1 MEKVMIA
8 IDYTPSAKKV
18 AEAGYKIAKALNA
31 TIILAHAITD
41 PDLYGMP
48 YSTIIVMGYE
58 TGFPADLKANIEY
71 IKKEAQNY
79 LDATV
84 LHLGDKNILTIVLE
98 GDADEAILEYSKKQK
113 VDLIVMGSHRHKGI
127 DSLLLPDVAVKVLK
141 HSKIPLLTIP
151 TND

>member
-1 MEKVMIA
+1 MEKILIA

-58 TGFPADLKANIEY
+58 TGFPADLNANIEH

-84 LHLGDKNILTIVLE
+84 LHLGDKSIQTVVLE
-98 GDADEAILEYSKKQK
+98 GDADEAILAYSKKQK

>member
-1 MEKVMIA
+1 MEKILIA

-58 TGFPADLKANIEY
+58 TGFPADLKANIEH

-84 LHLGDKNILTIVLE
+84 LHLGDKTIQTAVLE
-98 GDADEAILEYSKKQK
+98 GEADEAILAYSKKQK

>member
-1 MEKVMIA
+1 MEKILIA

-18 AEAGYKIAKALNA
+18 VEAGYKIAKALNA
-31 TIILAHAITD
+31 TIILAHAIAD

-58 TGFPADLKANIEY
+58 TGFPADLNANIEQL
-71 IKKEAQNY
+71 KKEAQNY
-79 LDATV
+79 LDASV
-84 LHLGDKNILTIVLE
+84 SHLGDTTIQTVVLE
-98 GDADEAILEYSKKQK
+98 GEADEAILEYSKKHK

-141 HSKIPLLTIP
+141 HSKTPLLTIP

>member
-1 MEKVMIA
+1 MEKILIA

-48 YSTIIVMGYE
+48 YSTIVVMGYE
-58 TGFPADLKANIEY
+58 TGFPADLKANIEH

-98 GDADEAILEYSKKQK
+98 GDADEAILAYSKKQK

>member
-1 MEKVMIA
+1 MEKILIA

-18 AEAGYKIAKALNA
+18 VEAGYKIAKALNA

-58 TGFPADLKANIEY
+58 TGFPADLKANIEH

-98 GDADEAILEYSKKQK
+98 GEADEAILEYSKKQK

-127 DSLLLPDVAVKVLK
+127 DRLLLPDVAVKVLK

>member
-1 MEKVMIA
+1 MEKILIA

-58 TGFPADLKANIEY
+58 TGFPADLKANIEH

-98 GDADEAILEYSKKQK
+98 GEADEAILEYSKKQK
-113 VDLIVMGSHRHKGI
+113 IDLIVMGSHRH
-127 DSLLLPDVAVKVLK
+127 
-141 HSKIPLLTIP
+141 
-151 TND
+151 